1 MATAGALVGLAVP
14 GIAIDDIDS
23 TSKTFPD
30 FPAQW
35 AALVG

>member
-1 MATAGALVGLAVP
+1 VGLAVP
-14 GIAIDDIDS
+14 GIAVDGIDA

-30 FPAQW
+30 FPALW